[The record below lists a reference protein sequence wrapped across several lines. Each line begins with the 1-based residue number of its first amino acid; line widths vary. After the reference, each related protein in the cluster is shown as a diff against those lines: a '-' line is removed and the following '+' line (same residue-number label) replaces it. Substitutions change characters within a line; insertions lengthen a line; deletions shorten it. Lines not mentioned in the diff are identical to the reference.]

1 MSEKRG
7 KRPRK
12 ENNIDLSNKIFGKAA
27 NLKTGTQK
35 STQKNTKN

>member
-1 MSEKRG
+1 MSEKR
-7 KRPRK
+7 KRK
-12 ENNIDLSNKIFGKAA
+12 KTYTA